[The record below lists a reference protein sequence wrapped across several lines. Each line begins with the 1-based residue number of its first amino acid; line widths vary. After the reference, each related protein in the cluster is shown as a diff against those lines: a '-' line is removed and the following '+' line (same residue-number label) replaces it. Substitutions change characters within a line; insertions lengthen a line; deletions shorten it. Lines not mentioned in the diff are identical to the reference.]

1 MLKIP
6 TVLFFTEIMIDERMK
21 NLNRKVLQKPFPIM
35 LSAIMVF
42 FLGALL
48 RIAADLGTLHI
59 MGYLLIAIA
68 VLILTVVGNP
78 IKKFEEQLKELG
90 YTREILQTDLEKGIS
105 YENIDLGNQFLV
117 SYGLFTKVIYFGDV
131 LWTYL
136 DDTLNIH
143 IILKDNSEHVIPIEN
158 KWIGQ
163 DIAKQMEKA
172 FPFILFGYHEEVA
185 QLREENFEELKQLYT
200 RKMFECVVK
209 EELPA
214 YAPYPSTRPN
224 QEAQKPEPELQ
235 APPYPS
241 LPEIDLEEVMI
252 PDNSLSEHFTEL
264 VTLSKTYPE
273 EMNVTFHAPAKPKA
287 IAAFEKKHKLTLPA
301 ELKDLLLISN
311 GFSLDYD
318 DFYGLEEIEYHLTN
332 WGPLEEEGE
341 EYIFIA
347 SVVGDGEE
355 IVFSKKTGLI
365 YWHDHGDF
373 TEYGTLDAVLEERI
387 DFQKDNLGVE

>member
-1 MLKIP
+1 MNHINKKILK
-6 TVLFFTEIMIDERMK
+6 
-21 NLNRKVLQKPFPIM
+21 KPLPIL
-35 LSAIMVF
+35 LSAILLF
-42 FLGALL
+42 LLGAIL
-48 RIAADLGTLHI
+48 RIMTDSELLHI
-59 MGYLLIAIA
+59 LGYLLIAIA
-68 VLILTVVGNP
+68 VLVLTVVGNP

-90 YTREILQTDLEKGIS
+90 YTREILQTDLEKGVS

-136 DDTLNIH
+136 DDSLNIH

-172 FPFILFGYHEEVA
+172 FPFILFGYHDEVA
-185 QLREENFEELKQLYT
+185 ALREENFEDLKQLYT
-200 RKMFECVVK
+200 RKMLECVVK
-209 EELPA
+209 EDLPA
-214 YAPYPSTRPN
+214 YAPYPSTRPKE
-224 QEAQKPEPELQ
+224 EAPTPEPEPQ
-235 APPYPS
+235 TPPYPQI
-241 LPEIDLEEVMI
+241 PEIDLDAVKV

-273 EMNVTFHAPAKPKA
+273 EMNVTFHAPANPKA
-287 IAAFEKKHKLTLPA
+287 IAAFERKHKLTLPA

-332 WGPLEEEGE
+332 WGPLEEDGE

>member
-1 MLKIP
+1 MLELNKKI
-6 TVLFFTEIMIDERMK
+6 LK
-21 NLNRKVLQKPFPIM
+21 KPLPIM
-35 LSAIMVF
+35 LSAILVF
-42 FLGALL
+42 FLGAML
-48 RIAADLGTLHI
+48 RIMTDSGALHI
-59 MGYLLIAIA
+59 LGYLLIAIA
-68 VLILTVVGNP
+68 VLILMVIGNP
-78 IKKFEEQLKELG
+78 IKKFNEQLKELG
-90 YTREILQTDLEKGIS
+90 YTREILQTDLEKGVS
-105 YENIDLGNQFLV
+105 YENIDLGNQFMV
-117 SYGLFTKVIYFGDV
+117 SYGLFTKVIFFGDV

-136 DDTLNIH
+136 DDTSCIH
-143 IILKDNSEHVIPIEN
+143 MILKDNTEQVIPVED
-158 KWIGQ
+158 KWVGQ
-163 DIAKQMEKA
+163 AIAKQMEKA

-185 QLREENFEELKQLYT
+185 QLREENFEDLKQLYT
-200 RKMFECVVK
+200 RKVLECLVK
-209 EELPA
+209 EELPE

-235 APPYPS
+235 APPYPN

-264 VTLSKTYPE
+264 VALSKAYPE
-273 EMNVTFHAPAKPKA
+273 EMNVTFHTPAKPKA
-287 IAAFEKKHKLTLPA
+287 IAAFERKHKLTLPA

>member
-1 MLKIP
+1 MKSLHKKI
-6 TVLFFTEIMIDERMK
+6 
-21 NLNRKVLQKPFPIM
+21 LQKPLPII
-35 LSAIMVF
+35 LSAIPVF
-42 FLGALL
+42 FLGAIL
-48 RIAADLGTLHI
+48 RIMTDSGALHI
-59 MGYLLIAIA
+59 LGYLLIAIA
-68 VLILTVVGNP
+68 VLILMVIGNP

-90 YTREILQTDLEKGIS
+90 YTREILQTDLEKGVS

-172 FPFILFGYHEEVA
+172 FPFILFGYHDEVA

-209 EELPA
+209 EELPT
-214 YAPYPSTRPN
+214 YAPYPSTRPKE
-224 QEAQKPEPELQ
+224 EAPTPEPEPQ
-235 APPYPS
+235 TPPYPQI
-241 LPEIDLEEVMI
+241 PEIDLDAVKV

-273 EMNVTFHAPAKPKA
+273 EMNVTFHAPANPKA

>member
-1 MLKIP
+1 MNHINKKILK
-6 TVLFFTEIMIDERMK
+6 
-21 NLNRKVLQKPFPIM
+21 KPLPIL
-35 LSAIMVF
+35 LSAILLF
-42 FLGALL
+42 FLGAIL
-48 RIAADLGTLHI
+48 RIMTASGALHI
-59 MGYLLIAIA
+59 LGYLLIAIA
-68 VLILTVVGNP
+68 VLILMVIGNP
-78 IKKFEEQLKELG
+78 IKKFDEQLKELG
-90 YTREILQTDLEKGIS
+90 YTREILQTDLEKGVS

-172 FPFILFGYHEEVA
+172 FPFILFGYHDEVA
-185 QLREENFEELKQLYT
+185 ALREENFEDLKQLYT

-209 EELPA
+209 EELPT
-214 YAPYPSTRPN
+214 YAPYPSTRPKE
-224 QEAQKPEPELQ
+224 EAPTPEPEPQ
-235 APPYPS
+235 TPPYPS
-241 LPEIDLEEVMI
+241 LPEIDLEDVMI
-252 PDNSLSEHFTEL
+252 PNNSLSDHFTEL
-264 VTLSKTYPE
+264 ITLCKAYPE

-287 IAAFEKKHKLTLPA
+287 IAAFERKHKLTLPA

-332 WGPLEEEGE
+332 WGPLEEDGE

>member
-1 MLKIP
+1 MLALNKKI
-6 TVLFFTEIMIDERMK
+6 LK
-21 NLNRKVLQKPFPIM
+21 KPLPII
-35 LSAIMVF
+35 LSAIPVF
-42 FLGALL
+42 LLGAIL
-48 RIAADLGTLHI
+48 RIMTDSGLLHI
-59 MGYLLIAIA
+59 LGYLLIAIA
-68 VLILTVVGNP
+68 VFVLTVVGNP
-78 IKKFEEQLKELG
+78 IKKFKEQLNELG
-90 YTREILQTDLEKGIS
+90 YTPEILKTDLEKGVS

-117 SYGLFTKVIYFGDV
+117 SYGLFTKVIFFGDV

-136 DDTLNIH
+136 DDNSNIH
-143 IILKDNSEHVIPIEN
+143 MIMRDNREYVIPVEN

-172 FPFILFGYHEEVA
+172 FPFILFGYHEEIA
-185 QLREENFEELKQLYT
+185 NLRDENFEDLKQLYT

-214 YAPYPSTRPN
+214 YSPYPSTRPK
-224 QEAQKPEPELQ
+224 QEASTPEPEPQ
-235 APPYPS
+235 TPPYPQI
-241 LPEIDLEEVMI
+241 PEIDLEEVKV

-264 VTLSKTYPE
+264 VALCKAYPNDI
-273 EMNVTFHAPAKPKA
+273 NVTFHAPAKPKA
-287 IAAFEKKHKLTLPA
+287 IAAFEKKHKLSLPA
-301 ELKDLLLISN
+301 ELKDLLLFSN
-311 GFSLDYD
+311 GFSLAYD
-318 DFYGLEEIEYHLTN
+318 DFYGLEEMEYHLTN

-387 DFQKDNLGVE
+387 DYLKDDLGVE

>member
-1 MLKIP
+1 MLELNKKI
-6 TVLFFTEIMIDERMK
+6 LK
-21 NLNRKVLQKPFPIM
+21 KPLPIM
-35 LSAIMVF
+35 LSAILIF
-42 FLGALL
+42 FLGAML
-48 RIAADLGTLHI
+48 RIMTDSGALHI
-59 MGYLLIAIA
+59 LGYLLIAIV

-78 IKKFEEQLKELG
+78 IKKFNEQLKELG
-90 YTREILQTDLEKGIS
+90 YTREILQTDLEKGVS

-117 SYGLFTKVIYFGDV
+117 SYGLFTKVIFFGDV

-136 DDTLNIH
+136 DDNPSIH
-143 IILKDNSEHVIPIEN
+143 MIMKDNTEHLIPVEN
-158 KWIGQ
+158 LQIGQ
-163 DIAKQMEKA
+163 AIAKQMEKA

-185 QLREENFEELKQLYT
+185 KLREENFEDLKQLYT

-209 EELPA
+209 EELPK
-214 YAPYPSTRPN
+214 YAPYPSTRPKT
-224 QEAQKPEPELQ
+224 EAPTPEPEPQ
-235 APPYPS
+235 TPPYPQI
-241 LPEIDLEEVMI
+241 PEIDLDAVKV

-273 EMNVTFHAPAKPKA
+273 EMNVTFHAPAKPQA
-287 IAAFEKKHKLTLPA
+287 IAAFERKHKLTLPA

-332 WGPLEEEGE
+332 WGPLEEDGE

-365 YWHDHGDF
+365 YWHDHGDL

>member
-1 MLKIP
+1 MNHINKKILK
-6 TVLFFTEIMIDERMK
+6 
-21 NLNRKVLQKPFPIM
+21 KPLPIL
-35 LSAIMVF
+35 LSAILLF
-42 FLGALL
+42 LLGAIL
-48 RIAADLGTLHI
+48 RIMTDSGALHI
-59 MGYLLIAIA
+59 LGYLLIAIA
-68 VLILTVVGNP
+68 VLILMVIGNP
-78 IKKFEEQLKELG
+78 IKKFSEQLKELG
-90 YTREILQTDLEKGIS
+90 YTREILQTDLEKGVS

-136 DDTLNIH
+136 DDSLNIH
-143 IILKDNSEHVIPIEN
+143 IILKDNSEHVIPVEN

-209 EELPA
+209 EDLPA

-241 LPEIDLEEVMI
+241 LPEIDLEEVII

-264 VTLSKTYPE
+264 ITLCKAYPE

-287 IAAFEKKHKLTLPA
+287 IAAFERKQGS
-301 ELKDLLLISN
+301 LLMKCV
-311 GFSLDYD
+311 
-318 DFYGLEEIEYHLTN
+318 GL
-332 WGPLEEEGE
+332 
-341 EYIFIA
+341 
-347 SVVGDGEE
+347 
-355 IVFSKKTGLI
+355 
-365 YWHDHGDF
+365 
-373 TEYGTLDAVLEERI
+373 
-387 DFQKDNLGVE
+387 

>member
-1 MLKIP
+1 MLALYKKILKKP
-6 TVLFFTEIMIDERMK
+6 LPIILAAIPAFF
-21 NLNRKVLQKPFPIM
+21 VG
-35 LSAIMVF
+35 AI
-42 FLGALL
+42 L
-48 RIAADLGTLHI
+48 RIMTDSGLLHI
-59 MGYLLIAIA
+59 LAYLLIAIA
-68 VLILTVVGNP
+68 LFVLTVVGNP

-90 YTREILQTDLEKGIS
+90 YTREILQSDLEKGVS

-131 LWTYL
+131 LWIYL

-172 FPFILFGYHEEVA
+172 FPFILFGYHEEIA
-185 QLREENFEELKQLYT
+185 ALREENFEDLKQLYT

-209 EELPA
+209 EELPT
-214 YAPYPSTRPN
+214 YAPYPSTRPKE
-224 QEAQKPEPELQ
+224 EAPTPEPEPQ
-235 APPYPS
+235 TPPYPQI
-241 LPEIDLEEVMI
+241 PEIDLEEVMI

-264 VTLSKTYPE
+264 VTLCKAYPE
-273 EMNVTFHAPAKPKA
+273 EMNVTFHPPVKPKD
-287 IAAFEKKHKLTLPA
+287 IVAFERKHKLTLPT

-311 GFSLDYD
+311 GLSLDYD

-332 WGPLEEEGE
+332 WGPLEEDGE

-387 DFQKDNLGVE
+387 DFQKDSLGVE

>member
-1 MLKIP
+1 MKIINKKILK
-6 TVLFFTEIMIDERMK
+6 
-21 NLNRKVLQKPFPIM
+21 KPLPII
-35 LSAIMVF
+35 LSAIPTF
-42 FLGALL
+42 FVGAIL
-48 RIAADLGTLHI
+48 RIMTDSGLLHI
-59 MGYLLIAIA
+59 LAYLLIAIA
-68 VLILTVVGNP
+68 VLVLTVVGNP
-78 IKKFEEQLKELG
+78 IKKFKEQLKELG
-90 YTREILQTDLEKGIS
+90 YTREILQTDLEKGVS

-117 SYGLFTKVIYFGDV
+117 SYGLFTKVIFFGDV

-136 DDTLNIH
+136 DEEPCIH
-143 IILKDNSEHVIPIEN
+143 MIMKDNTECLIPVEN
-158 KWIGQ
+158 LQVGQ
-163 DIAKQMEKA
+163 AIAKQMEKA
-172 FPFILFGYHEEVA
+172 FPFILFGYHDEVA
-185 QLREENFEELKQLYT
+185 QLREENFEDLKQLYT

-209 EELPA
+209 EELLA
-214 YAPYPSTRPN
+214 YAPYPSTRPK
-224 QEAQKPEPELQ
+224 QEELKPEPEPQ

-241 LPEIDLEEVMI
+241 LPEIDLDEIRV

-264 VTLSKTYPE
+264 VTLCKAYPE
-273 EMNVTFHAPAKPKA
+273 EMNVTFHPPVKPKD
-287 IAAFEKKHKLTLPA
+287 IVAFERKHKLTLPT

-311 GFSLDYD
+311 GLSLDYD

-332 WGPLEEEGE
+332 WGPLEEDGE

-387 DFQKDNLGVE
+387 EFQKDNLGVE

>member
-1 MLKIP
+1 MKRLNKKILK
-6 TVLFFTEIMIDERMK
+6 
-21 NLNRKVLQKPFPIM
+21 KPLPIL
-35 LSAIMVF
+35 LSAILVF
-42 FLGALL
+42 FLGAIL
-48 RIAADLGTLHI
+48 RIMTDSGALHI
-59 MGYLLIAIA
+59 LGYLLIAIA

-90 YTREILQTDLEKGIS
+90 YTPEILQTDLEKGVS

-117 SYGLFTKVIYFGDV
+117 SYGLFTKVIYFEDV

-136 DDTLNIH
+136 DEEPCIH
-143 IILKDNSEHVIPIEN
+143 MIMKDNTECLIPVEN
-158 KWIGQ
+158 LQVGQ
-163 DIAKQMEKA
+163 AIAKQMEKA
-172 FPFILFGYHEEVA
+172 FPFILFGYHDEVA
-185 QLREENFEELKQLYT
+185 KLREENFEDLKQLYT
-200 RKMFECVVK
+200 RKMLECVVK

-214 YAPYPSTRPN
+214 YTPYPSTRTK
-224 QEAQKPEPELQ
+224 QEPPKPEPEPQ
-235 APPYPS
+235 TPPYPRI
-241 LPEIDLEEVMI
+241 PEIDIEEVKI

-264 VTLSKTYPE
+264 VALCKAYPE
-273 EMNVTFHAPAKPKA
+273 EMNVTFHTPAKPKA
-287 IAAFEKKHKLTLPA
+287 IVAFEKKHKLTLPS
-301 ELKDLLLISN
+301 ELKELLLFSN

-332 WGPLEEEGE
+332 WGPLEEDGE

-373 TEYGTLDAVLEERI
+373 TEYGTLDAVLEERMEY
-387 DFQKDNLGVE
+387 QKDNLGVE

>member
-1 MLKIP
+1 MNHINKKILK
-6 TVLFFTEIMIDERMK
+6 
-21 NLNRKVLQKPFPIM
+21 KPLPIM

-42 FLGALL
+42 FLGALF
-48 RIAADLGTLHI
+48 RIATDLGTLHI

-68 VLILTVVGNP
+68 VLVLTVVGNP

-90 YTREILQTDLEKGIS
+90 YTREILQTDLEKGVS

-136 DDTLNIH
+136 DDSLNIH
-143 IILKDNSEHVIPIEN
+143 IILKDNSEHVIPVEN

-185 QLREENFEELKQLYT
+185 SLREENFEDLKQLYT

-209 EELPA
+209 EDLPA
-214 YAPYPSTRPN
+214 YAPYPSTRPK
-224 QEAQKPEPELQ
+224 QEAPKPEPEPV
-235 APPYPS
+235 APPYPNI
-241 LPEIDLEEVMI
+241 PEIDLEEVKV

-264 VTLSKTYPE
+264 VALCKAYPE
-273 EMNVTFHAPAKPKA
+273 EMNVTFHTPAKLKD
-287 IAAFEKKHKLTLPA
+287 IAAFERKHKLTLPA

-332 WGPLEEEGE
+332 WGPLEEDGE

-387 DFQKDNLGVE
+387 EFQKDNLSVE